1 MTGFSHIQKLLTKPD
16 WKNRMSRL
24 NSDWSEADLGD
35 PALRQQLGEHL
46 VLIAEMQDGHLA
58 PLGTGFVVSISDD
71 QAIVLTA
78 SHTLEDIRVKQNPPR
93 DIAFRSFTPGL
104 VVQPRQEI
112 DIDRMRVRVLCRQ
125 GNAMQAAVIERAQYA
140 ERTDIAVLH
149 IRSQDTTTPF
159 VPMAFSLSAVV
170 PAIGDEIVVL
180 GYALIEI
187 TDRVSDGDFR
197 SQKMGVQFVMRRG
210 YVTEISRLIMGEGL
224 AIHASIPVFGGMS
237 GGPVMLINADG
248 SLGPVFGI
256 VASSP
261 DSDTATACNVTAALL
276 QVAKIEFPDGSTS
289 TSITFEREVD
299 AINQEFARRNIA
311 DNTESLKDDRG

>member
-1 MTGFSHIQKLLTKPD
+1 MAG
-16 WKNRMSRL
+16 L

-35 PALRQQLGEHL
+35 PALRQQLGEHF
-46 VLIAEMQDGHLA
+46 VLIAEIQDGHLA
-58 PLGTGFVVSISDD
+58 PLGTGFVVSLSED
-71 QAIVLTA
+71 QAVVLTA

-112 DIDRMRVRVLCRQ
+112 DIDRMKVRVLCRH

-149 IRSQDTTTPF
+149 IRSQDTTSPF
-159 VPMAFSLSAVV
+159 APKAIPLSAVV

-180 GYALIEI
+180 GFAFMEV
-187 TDRVSDGDFR
+187 TDTVSHGDFR
-197 SQKMGVQFVMRRG
+197 SQKTGVQLVMRRG

-224 AIHASIPVFGGMS
+224 AAHASIPVFGGMS
-237 GGPVMLINADG
+237 GGPVVLMNADG
-248 SLGPVFGI
+248 SPGPVFGI

-261 DSDTATACNVTAALL
+261 DADTATACNMTAALL
-276 QVAKIEFPDGSTS
+276 QVAKIEFPDGSIS
-289 TSITFEREVD
+289 SAIAFEREVD
-299 AINQEFARRNIA
+299 AVNQEFKLVLRGAPQRSKA
-311 DNTESLKDDRG
+311 VDDKGR